1 MNGGIDN
8 SATGNYSSVSG
19 GIRQYFADG
28 ENSSVS
34 GGIDKFTTGNYSP
47 VSDELQNSM
56 NGCSISSLRGV
67 ENSCLIV

>member
-28 ENSSVS
+28 ESSSVS
-34 GGIDKFTTGNYSP
+34 GGIDKFTTG
-47 VSDELQNSM
+47 E
-56 NGCSISSLRGV
+56 
-67 ENSCLIV
+67 